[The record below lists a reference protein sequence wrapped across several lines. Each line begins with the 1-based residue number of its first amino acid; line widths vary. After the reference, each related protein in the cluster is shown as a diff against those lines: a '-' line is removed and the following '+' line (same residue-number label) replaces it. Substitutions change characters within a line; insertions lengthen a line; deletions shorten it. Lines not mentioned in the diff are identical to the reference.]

1 VSRPVWTPERDALFR
16 RELPENTNPRAL
28 LDSINALPGVPVAN
42 VKAMMLHAHKN
53 GLKRSPAACLEI
65 QRLAGL
71 EGNRKRTTIAGGRI
85 ITVWTD
91 ERRARLLHGRA
102 TGEDP
107 KATLAALNALPGLQ
121 IAGLEAM
128 RGTLKKMK
136 AAGVHV
142 PDRLPGPR
150 PGTQPKS
157 PPPVRG
163 RKAAP
168 PVVVEAPQPEPP
180 PPPKPCPELADAA
193 AEARLERLKDSVRRS
208 MKKGRLEWE
217 SAVAI
222 ANRHGVTPRRVL
234 IVFGMVRS

>member
-1 VSRPVWTPERDALFR
+1 MTRPVWTPERHALLAA
-16 RELPENTNPRAL
+16 ELPENTNPRAL
-28 LDSINALPGVPVAN
+28 LDSINALPGMPVAN

-53 GLKRSPAACLEI
+53 GLKRSPEACLEI

-91 ERRARLLHGRA
+91 ERRARLLRGRA

-107 KATLAALNALPGLQ
+107 KATLAALNEMPGLQ

-142 PDRLPGPR
+142 PDRPPGPR

-157 PPPVRG
+157 PPPARVK
-163 RKAAP
+163 KAAP
-168 PVVVEAPQPEPP
+168 APEPEPDEPPP